1 MSQIVPSLRPY
12 DSRMKR
18 KALASVVTV
27 LLISAISGTGAQAA
41 TKVIAGGLCTKAA
54 STTKI
59 SGKSYT
65 CTKVLSGK
73 LVWVATTATGAKPQV
88 TGSTRG
94 EGAGDDGGRIKTPRT
109 SKSGKTVAPSHEAEG
124 ADN

>member
-1 MSQIVPSLRPY
+1 
-12 DSRMKR
+12 MKR

-41 TKVIAGGLCTKAA
+41 TKVTAGGLCTKAA

-73 LVWVATTATGAKPQV
+73 LVWVATTASGAKPQV
-88 TGSTRG
+88 TGSARG
-94 EGAGDDGGRIKTPRT
+94 DEGPGDDVKGTHKAPRPT
-109 SKSGKTVAPSHEAEG
+109 KSAHKVTGAEG
-124 ADN
+124 ADD